1 MGAAVKF
8 WVPNLGAR
16 VPVDLATGLPDYSE
30 YVRSGLW
37 VQRRRLR
44 VCDGTGLTAYM
55 PEGDRSWPDTFPVA
69 NMKIRQ
75 TYCHME
81 GVTQEKVLNPLN
93 ALEIL
98 EGQVALVH
106 HIMAF
111 EEANPAVHVL
121 APRQKWKA
129 TFLAYFLG
137 AVSQGQLTIMKQLG
151 DEAYAAGLADRNC
164 WQVKTSKRLI
174 YLLRHNKDTNLG
186 RYNDALF
193 ENIDKDLQAFR
204 WAPHKILGF
213 LLGNTKSRFTVHVQ
227 LRRLDYDDVPSI
239 DWYISLSAVQGH
251 SRVSD
256 VADPSTLGEPLTLDR
271 CRALGYIFHATHNKN
286 WESIKEQGLALGH
299 TREQGQSSR
308 VAIHMV
314 YAGGSEAP
322 RHGTQIQYGKYLFY
336 CNVKFEE
343 LLDEGGALFLA
354 DNGVVL
360 SYKTI
365 PAKYLTFHTRPPHE
379 KDPAG
384 RQWERR
390 AREEGVPM
398 KTESSESRAAG
409 GSPMGEG
416 PGPSSSSAAGGSAFA
431 EGPDAD
437 MGTPT
442 FNLDD
447 LRKVIQEQELAEQ
460 TESEGLRVPKEEGV
474 LEVDAKISLERERI
488 LEQEALIQKMN
499 ANPWFI

>member
-1 MGAAVKF
+1 MASSSFPMGAAVKF
-8 WVPNLGAR
+8 WVPNL
-16 VPVDLATGLPDYSE
+16 VLVCQWILPLDSQIT
-30 YVRSGLW
+30 RSMSG
-37 VQRRRLR
+37 VACGCSAGGFAFAM
-44 VCDGTGLTAYM
+44 V

-75 TYCHME
+75 SYCHMD

-151 DEAYAAGLADRNC
+151 DEAYMAGLADRNC

-174 YLLRHNKDTNLG
+174 YLLRHSKDTNLG

-239 DWYISLSAVQGH
+239 DWCISLSAVQGH

-256 VADPSTLGEPLTLDR
+256 VGDPSTLGEPLTLDR

-286 WESIKEQGLALGH
+286 WERSRIRDSPWVTPGSKASPAAWPFIWSMLGVRRRRD
-299 TREQGQSSR
+299 T
-308 VAIHMV
+308 
-314 YAGGSEAP
+314 
-322 RHGTQIQYGKYLFY
+322 
-336 CNVKFEE
+336 
-343 LLDEGGALFLA
+343 
-354 DNGVVL
+354 
-360 SYKTI
+360 
-365 PAKYLTFHTRPPHE
+365 
-379 KDPAG
+379 G
-384 RQWERR
+384 RRSC
-390 AREEGVPM
+390 
-398 KTESSESRAAG
+398 TEST
-409 GSPMGEG
+409 
-416 PGPSSSSAAGGSAFA
+416 SSTA
-431 EGPDAD
+431 
-437 MGTPT
+437 M
-442 FNLDD
+442 
-447 LRKVIQEQELAEQ
+447 
-460 TESEGLRVPKEEGV
+460 
-474 LEVDAKISLERERI
+474 
-488 LEQEALIQKMN
+488 
-499 ANPWFI
+499 

>member
-1 MGAAVKF
+1 MASSSFPAGAAVKF

-16 VPVDLATGLPDYSE
+16 APVDLATGLPDYSE

-75 TYCHME
+75 TYCHMD

-151 DEAYAAGLADRNC
+151 DEAYAAGLAD
-164 WQVKTSKRLI
+164 S
-174 YLLRHNKDTNLG
+174 LG

-193 ENIDKDLQAFR
+193 ENIDRDLQAFR
-204 WAPHKILGF
+204 WAPHKILGC

-239 DWYISLSAVQGH
+239 DWYILACRPCKVIPECLTLLTLRLLESP
-251 SRVSD
+251 SRWT
-256 VADPSTLGEPLTLDR
+256 VAEPLAISFTQPTTKTGKASRTRDSPWVTPGKKASPAAWPFTWSR
-271 CRALGYIFHATHNKN
+271 LGARRRR
-286 WESIKEQGLALGH
+286 GMG
-299 TREQGQSSR
+299 RRSSM
-308 VAIHMV
+308 ASTSSPGN
-314 YAGGSEAP
+314 A
-322 RHGTQIQYGKYLFY
+322 
-336 CNVKFEE
+336 KF
-343 LLDEGGALFLA
+343 
-354 DNGVVL
+354 
-360 SYKTI
+360 
-365 PAKYLTFHTRPPHE
+365 
-379 KDPAG
+379 
-384 RQWERR
+384 
-390 AREEGVPM
+390 
-398 KTESSESRAAG
+398 
-409 GSPMGEG
+409 
-416 PGPSSSSAAGGSAFA
+416 
-431 EGPDAD
+431 
-437 MGTPT
+437 
-442 FNLDD
+442 
-447 LRKVIQEQELAEQ
+447 
-460 TESEGLRVPKEEGV
+460 
-474 LEVDAKISLERERI
+474 
-488 LEQEALIQKMN
+488 
-499 ANPWFI
+499 

>member
-1 MGAAVKF
+1 MASSSFPVGTAVKF

-16 VPVDLATGLPDYSE
+16 VPVDLSTGLPDYSE

-55 PEGDRSWPDTFPVA
+55 PEGDRSWPDTFPVS
-69 NMKIRQ
+69 NMKIYQ

-121 APRQKWKA
+121 SPRQKWKA

-151 DEAYAAGLADRNC
+151 DEAYAASLADQNC
-164 WQVKTSKRLI
+164 WQVRTSKRLT
-174 YLLRHNKDTNLG
+174 YLLRHSKQTSLG
-186 RYNDALF
+186 RRNDALF
-193 ENIDKDLQAFR
+193 ENIDRDLQAFR

-227 LRRLDYDDVPSI
+227 LRRLDYDD
-239 DWYISLSAVQGH
+239 
-251 SRVSD
+251 
-256 VADPSTLGEPLTLDR
+256 E
-271 CRALGYIFHATHNKN
+271 
-286 WESIKEQGLALGH
+286 
-299 TREQGQSSR
+299 GQSSR
-308 VAIHMV
+308 LAIHMV

-322 RHGTQIQYGKYLFY
+322 KHGTHIQYGKYIFY
-336 CNVKFEE
+336 CNVKYEE

-360 SYKTI
+360 SYNTI

-379 KDPAG
+379 K
-384 RQWERR
+384 
-390 AREEGVPM
+390 
-398 KTESSESRAAG
+398 
-409 GSPMGEG
+409 
-416 PGPSSSSAAGGSAFA
+416 
-431 EGPDAD
+431 
-437 MGTPT
+437 
-442 FNLDD
+442 
-447 LRKVIQEQELAEQ
+447 
-460 TESEGLRVPKEEGV
+460 
-474 LEVDAKISLERERI
+474 
-488 LEQEALIQKMN
+488 
-499 ANPWFI
+499 